1 VIKISQNIQK
11 TIRNSRRHMKSKK
24 IYNKYLNGITREE
37 KTTIKDKETTKQRK
51 NKNKYHKKTKN
62 KKQ

>member
-1 VIKISQNIQK
+1 
-11 TIRNSRRHMKSKK
+11 MKSKK